1 MNISD
6 NDLEQLN
13 EWEGF
18 LSIKPTWLFEQFIHR
33 HENTLALF
41 TGNQWGKN
49 VNIVK
54 QYIMR
59 WLGIHPIEAKNMR
72 PFKKIRTY
80 RFCSETLPNDPEA
93 GDKNT
98 IYPVLKRLLPKSL
111 IKKDITA
118 RNSIVTIKDIQ
129 GGDDIYIEFV
139 SYKQDV
145 QAGAGV
151 QRASIYLD
159 ENCNRAFYEE
169 QLPRLLA
176 SDGDLIVGMTP
187 ALGQITWQ
195 YEDIYEQ
202 AKTII
207 RTQAVIDRYEK
218 RFGEKIPLIKSTGL
232 TNDTCVLMAATDD
245 NPFYDT
251 LVSEK
256 NAQEL
261 KLIELGQ
268 HPFYSDIKTFKPIT
282 KSQYIANKLELIDEE
297 TEDVR
302 RFGIFRQISGRIFK
316 DFDVATHVINKDK
329 VFPDGIPHDWFHA
342 RGIDYHPH
350 VDWHCGFVA
359 MSPGNEM
366 FIYNELKISPEK
378 HVTHEIANV
387 LCDLSGD
394 YKYRLNLIDPL
405 SAEKQ
410 PNTGTS
416 PVEDLNRIFHEYQK
430 EGRCANSYWT
440 SWDTKS
446 LKGRD
451 EIKKRLKNS
460 KIVGKP
466 FVNNGLPTLWILDN
480 CKNTIESFKNWKLE
494 EWGNRASLETHEI
507 KEKPQQKWSHMNM
520 VWEAICKHPAWRPRK
535 EYQEVGG
542 FKERHT
548 YNDKMRIMR

>member
-1 MNISD
+1 MNISET
-6 NDLEQLN
+6 DLQQLN

-33 HENTLALF
+33 HESTLALF

-59 WLGIHPIEAKNMR
+59 WLGIHPIEMKNMR
-72 PFKKIRTY
+72 PDKKIRTY
-80 RFCSETLPNDPEA
+80 RFCSETLPNDPDA
-93 GDKNT
+93 LDKNT

-111 IKKDITA
+111 IVKDITA
-118 RNSIVTIKDIQ
+118 RSSVMTIKDIQ
-129 GGDDIYIEFV
+129 GGDDIHVEFF
-139 SYKQDV
+139 SYKQDI

-159 ENCNRAFYEE
+159 ENCNRAFYTE
-169 QLPRLLA
+169 QLARLLA
-176 SDGDLIVGMTP
+176 SDGDLIIGMTP

-195 YEDIYEQ
+195 FEDIYEK
-202 AKTII
+202 AKTVI
-207 RTQAVIDRYEK
+207 RTQAVCDRYKK
-218 RFGEKIPLIKSTGL
+218 RFGENIPLIKQTGL
-232 TNDTCVLMAATDD
+232 SNDTCVLMAATDD

-256 NAQEL
+256 NKQEL
-261 KLIELGQ
+261 KLVTLGE
-268 HPFYSDIKTFKPIT
+268 HPFCSDVKTFKPTT
-282 KSQYIANKLELIDEE
+282 KSEYIEKKLELIDAE

-316 DFDVATHVINKDK
+316 DFDPFVHVRNSEQL
-329 VFPDGIPHDWFHA
+329 FPDGVPHEWYHA

-350 VDWHCGFVA
+350 VDWHCGFA
-359 MSPGNEM
+359 ALSPNGEM
-366 FIYNELKISPEK
+366 FIYNETKISPEK
-378 HVTHEIANV
+378 FVTHEIARE
-387 LCDLSGD
+387 LCSVSGD
-394 YKYRLNLIDPL
+394 YKYSLNLIDPL

-416 PVEDLNRIFHEYQK
+416 PVEDLNRMFHEYQR
-430 EGRCANSYWT
+430 EGKGNGGYWT

-446 LKGRD
+446 LRGRD
-451 EIKKRLKNS
+451 DIKMRLKNS

-480 CKNTIESFKNWKLE
+480 CKHTIDSFKNWRLE
-494 EWGNRASLETHEI
+494 EWGNRASLETKEI

-520 VWEAICKHPAWRPRK
+520 VWEAICKHPAWRPHKGTDIGSYKPR
-535 EYQEVGG
+535 E
-542 FKERHT
+542 T
-548 YNDKMRIMR
+548 YNKARVA